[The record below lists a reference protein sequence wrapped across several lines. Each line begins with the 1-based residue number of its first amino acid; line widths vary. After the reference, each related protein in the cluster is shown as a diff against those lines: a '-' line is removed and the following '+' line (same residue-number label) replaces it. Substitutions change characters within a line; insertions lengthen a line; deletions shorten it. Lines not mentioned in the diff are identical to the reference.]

1 MGRKMFMLYYIL
13 KFIQDKIIK
22 DQVQIYIWKKKKKGE
37 RLCMKQIEK
46 RETMHVWKKSDR

>member
-22 DQVQIYIWKKKKKGE
+22 DQVQIYIWKKKKKGK